1 MTKHSTNSKV
11 DFYFEKAEKWKDEI
25 EQMRE
30 IVLDCHLSEELKWR
44 SPCYTFEK
52 ANIVLIH
59 YFKEY
64 CAFLFFKGALM
75 KDPDNIL
82 IQQSDNVQ
90 AARQV
95 RFTDIQDILAK
106 KEILKKYIFE
116 AAEIEKSGQKVELK
130 KVSDFEI
137 AKELQNKFNSDAD
150 FKKAFYALTPG
161 RQRAYLLHFSQPK
174 QSKTREAR
182 VEKNIPR
189 IVDGKGL
196 ND

>member
-1 MTKHSTNSKV
+1 MTAYSADSKV
-11 DFYFEKAEKWKDEI
+11 DFYFEKAEKWQTELKQLRDI
-25 EQMRE
+25 A
-30 IVLDCHLSEELKWR
+30 LDCHLLEELKWG
-44 SPCYTFEK
+44 SPCYTFDG

-59 YFKEY
+59 AFKEY

-75 KDPDNIL
+75 KDPDKIL
-82 IQQSDNVQ
+82 IQQSENVQ

-95 RFTDIQDILAK
+95 RFTNVQDILDK

-130 KVSDFEI
+130 KVSEFEI
-137 AKELQNKFNSDAD
+137 AEELQNKFDADSD

-182 VEKNIPR
+182 VEKNVSR
-189 IVDGKGL
+189 ILDGKGL
-196 ND
+196 SD

>member
-1 MTKHSTNSKV
+1 
-11 DFYFEKAEKWKDEI
+11 
-25 EQMRE
+25 MRE
-30 IVLDCHLSEELKWR
+30 IVLDCHLSEELKWG

-52 ANIVLIH
+52 VNIVLIH

-75 KDPDNIL
+75 KDPDHIL
-82 IQQSDNVQ
+82 IQQSENVQ
-90 AARQV
+90 AARHI
-95 RFTDIQDILAK
+95 RFTNVEDILSK
-106 KEILKKYIFE
+106 KKILKRYIFE

-130 KVSDFEI
+130 KVSDFEV
-137 AKELQNKFNSDAD
+137 AEELQHKFDSDKD

-174 QSKTREAR
+174 QSKTRVAR
-182 VEKNIPR
+182 IAKNIPR
-189 IVDGKGL
+189 ILEGKGL

>member
-1 MTKHSTNSKV
+1 MTKYSTNSKV
-11 DFYFEKAEKWKDEI
+11 DFYFEKDQKWKAEI
-25 EQMRE
+25 EEMRE
-30 IVLDCHLSEELKWR
+30 IVLDCHLSEELKWG

-52 ANIVLIH
+52 SNIVLIH

-75 KDPDNIL
+75 KDPDCIL

-90 AARQV
+90 AARQI
-95 RFTDIQDILAK
+95 RFTNVEEILAK
-106 KEILKKYIFE
+106 KKILKKYIFE

-137 AKELQNKFNSDAD
+137 AEELQYKFDSNFD
-150 FKKAFYALTPG
+150 FKKAFYGLTPG

-174 QSKTREAR
+174 QSKTRETR
-182 VEKNIPR
+182 VDKISR
-189 IVDGKGL
+189 VF
-196 ND
+196 

>member
-1 MTKHSTNSKV
+1 MTKYSTNSKV
-11 DFYFEKAEKWKDEI
+11 DFYFEKAEKWKAEI

-30 IVLDCHLSEELKWR
+30 IVLDCHLSEELKWG

-75 KDPDNIL
+75 NDPDNIL

-95 RFTDIQDILAK
+95 RFTNVQDILAK

-116 AAEIEKSGQKVELK
+116 AAEIEKSGRKVELK
-130 KVSDFEI
+130 KVSEFEI
-137 AKELQNKFNSDAD
+137 AEELKYKFDSDAD
-150 FKKAFYALTPG
+150 FKTAFYALTPG

-189 IVDGKGL
+189 ILDGKGL